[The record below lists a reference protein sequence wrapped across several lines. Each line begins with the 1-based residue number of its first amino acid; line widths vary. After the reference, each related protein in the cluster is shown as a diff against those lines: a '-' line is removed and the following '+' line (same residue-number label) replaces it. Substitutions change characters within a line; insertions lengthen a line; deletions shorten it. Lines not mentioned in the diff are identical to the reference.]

1 MTVYHL
7 CPGMD
12 MAAIPQGYYV
22 KAEDLRELLLRWG
35 ADLNELPGLS
45 PTSLRTAD
53 EMLTERLSL
62 HCEPELPP
70 EEWSYR
76 GDKVKDM
83 SRDRLVEV
91 AELLCEES
99 HKRQTTLY
107 GLSKE

>member
-7 CPGMD
+7 CHGMD
-12 MAAIPQGYYV
+12 LTALELGFYV
-22 KAEDLRELLLRWG
+22 KAEELRELLLDWDQRLLPLSG
-35 ADLNELPGLS
+35 AVVAR
-45 PTSLRTAD
+45 LREIICA
-53 EMLTERLSL
+53 ERLSL